1 MKLVVGLGNPGKKY
15 RNTRHN
21 LGFMVV
27 DALVKSEGI
36 SWRVSRD
43 LLCYF
48 AKTSDFVII
57 KPSTFVNK
65 SGEAVRSVAEFFKIA
80 PDDILVIHDD
90 LDLPSGKVRISFDS
104 LAAGHHGVES
114 VVESLG
120 GPEFGRLRIGIG
132 SPENVDGEKFVLED
146 FSVQEKKGLGKLVER
161 CSEAI
166 KSYLDEGIDAT
177 MNRFN

>member
-43 LLCYF
+43 WICYF
-48 AKTSDFVII
+48 AKTSGFVII

-65 SGEAVRSVAEFFKIA
+65 SGEAVRSVAEFFQIA
-80 PDDILVIHDD
+80 PDDILVVHDD
-90 LDLPSGKVRISFDS
+90 LDLPFGKVRISFDS
-104 LAAGHHGVES
+104 IAAGHHGIES
-114 VVESLG
+114 VIESLG

>member
-65 SGEAVRSVAEFFKIA
+65 SGEAVRSVAEFFQIA
-80 PDDILVIHDD
+80 PDDILVVHDD
-90 LDLPSGKVRISFDS
+90 LDLPFGKVRISFDS

-132 SPENVDGEKFVLED
+132 SPENVDAEKFVLED